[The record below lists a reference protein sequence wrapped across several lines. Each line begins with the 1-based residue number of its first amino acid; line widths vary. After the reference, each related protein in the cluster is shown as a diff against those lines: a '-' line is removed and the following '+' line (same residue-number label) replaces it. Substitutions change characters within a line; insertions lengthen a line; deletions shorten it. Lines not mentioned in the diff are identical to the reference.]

1 MMLTVVFCAVLAWAC
16 WLGMVRGQDV
26 AFTQEPSVREAQSA
40 EEKLFR
46 DRDAIIRL
54 MMWSMLYLEKR
65 APLLD
70 RMPMEGVHRAFLE
83 SYIAVP
89 VRLVEECPPDYRKV
103 FWLVDAMSKAFL
115 QRMEKEKLAG
125 KELIR
130 EYGVYVKAC
139 NELLLPVVSR
149 YPLSERFQQVDRE
162 LRRQMKAATDREAL
176 ITALMEQMEDVERSL
191 PPPEKEGAVS
201 PEKKC
206 GEKEE

>member
-1 MMLTVVFCAVLAWAC
+1 M
-16 WLGMVRGQDV
+16 
-26 AFTQEPSVREAQSA
+26 
-40 EEKLFR
+40 
-46 DRDAIIRL
+46 
-54 MMWSMLYLEKR
+54 
-65 APLLD
+65 
-70 RMPMEGVHRAFLE
+70 E

-115 QRMEKEKLAG
+115 QRMEKEELAG

-206 GEKEE
+206 GEKVE

>member
-1 MMLTVVFCAVLAWAC
+1 MSPGLPQGVLAGGC
-16 WLGMVRGQDV
+16 HEQGL
-26 AFTQEPSVREAQSA
+26 SSA
-40 EEKLFR
+40 
-46 DRDAIIRL
+46 
-54 MMWSMLYLEKR
+54 Y
-65 APLLD
+65 
-70 RMPMEGVHRAFLE
+70 G
-83 SYIAVP
+83 
-89 VRLVEECPPDYRKV
+89 
-103 FWLVDAMSKAFL
+103 
-115 QRMEKEKLAG
+115 KEKLAG

>member
-1 MMLTVVFCAVLAWAC
+1 MMLNVVFCAVLAWAC

-54 MMWSMLYLEKR
+54 MLYLEKR

-89 VRLVEECPPDYRKV
+89 VRLVEEGPPDYRKV

-206 GEKEE
+206 GEKVE

>member
-1 MMLTVVFCAVLAWAC
+1 
-16 WLGMVRGQDV
+16 
-26 AFTQEPSVREAQSA
+26 
-40 EEKLFR
+40 
-46 DRDAIIRL
+46 
-54 MMWSMLYLEKR
+54 
-65 APLLD
+65 
-70 RMPMEGVHRAFLE
+70 MEGVHRAFLE

-125 KELIR
+125 KELIQ
-130 EYGVYVKAC
+130 EYGVYVNAC

-206 GEKEE
+206 GEKVE

>member
-1 MMLTVVFCAVLAWAC
+1 MMLNVVFCAVLAWAC

-149 YPLSERFQQVDRE
+149 YPQVDRE

>member
-1 MMLTVVFCAVLAWAC
+1 MGMLAGNGAGAGCCFYAGTVRAGGAECGGKTVQGPGRHYPAHDVEHAVS
-16 WLGMVRGQDV
+16 G
-26 AFTQEPSVREAQSA
+26 
-40 EEKLFR
+40 EKGAAAGP
-46 DRDAIIRL
+46 DADGG
-54 MMWSMLYLEKR
+54 R
-65 APLLD
+65 AP
-70 RMPMEGVHRAFLE
+70 RFLE

>member
-1 MMLTVVFCAVLAWAC
+1 MMLNVVFCAVLAWAC

-54 MMWSMLYLEKR
+54 MLYLEKR

-206 GEKEE
+206 GEKVE